1 MTTSSQ
7 HTHLNHARGH
17 SISRATTRAMIGA
30 AFIAVAAGQATS
42 MGQLV
47 RQAQQQNTQATE
59 QDAPAQ
65 PTARGAFGTKRQ
77 PVVRTSPS
85 RASALTRS
93 SVPRVVPRSTAA
105 GSAASSNASVTT
117 KPRQGLLGTS
127 KTTKAAAPRKG
138 GVFGARAAAPVTS
151 VGDLGSPVEPSIVGS
166 NVPTMVPPSNSE
178 LLGGSSGFGGESS
191 FGGSSSS
198 SGGGSSSVNGGV
210 SSGVETYGGQ
220 TPSVPPAPGSSGS
233 GGQSAGGSG
242 SSGSTGSGSG
252 SGGVQSFGGSQP
264 PPPPPG
270 GSGGGSGG
278 GGGSSGPVEP
288 PSGGSGGGNPGPG
301 GGSDGSGSGGGSS
314 GGSGSGGSGG
324 VQSFGGGNPPPPPPP
339 PPTEPSDGGSG
350 GGSGGGGLGGP
361 VDPPPP
367 PPGGGGGS
375 EPPPTEPSGGGGDP
389 VDPPPP
395 PPGGGGGG
403 GPEEPPP
410 PPSGEVFVHL
420 IPGSGFAGP
429 TAQPAAVGTPDMPGF
444 DAKAI
449 ARWDVVPYQTFTGE
463 FNVGVVAF
471 HMNGIDRVDFSVN
484 GGPWTPVYEMQ
495 LNPQTNVWEYTAQL
509 DASDFPDGPI
519 EVRAIAWPQGAGEP
533 RVLGGDLDGAA
544 AERGEHSILLSAN
557 ASGSLTQLVRF
568 VSPTGSDSTGNGSSA
583 APFASIMKA
592 ARSIQ
597 DAGGTGNADGG
608 TIYLQAGDY
617 PLGPYSYGYF
627 TTTANRWLTI
637 TPAPGVAKEDV
648 RITGSSTFDGIRTK
662 LVRLHN
668 VTITGTITS
677 TPLQNYYLWTDSC
690 DIIGPG
696 RRVRGDWANGWSG
709 SYHTNS
715 TATAVMNGFAGD
727 LVRGC
732 SVDGIGQ
739 IAYQYSGLVVNST
752 ASDIDA
758 TGTDFHPDVYQF
770 FGNAGNV
777 ILYELTAT
785 SGINSQG
792 IFGGDNINTT
802 DIAIV
807 NVMVDNTPSGFMRC
821 FSFAGPASHLFVS
834 GSSFVGAAYWAT
846 EMNFTAR
853 NVLVTDTSFSSGPTP
868 RNVPGVIYR
877 TSP

>member
-7 HTHLNHARGH
+7 HTHLNHSRGH

-47 RQAQQQNTQATE
+47 RQAQQQKTQATE

-93 SVPRVVPRSTAA
+93 SVPRVLPRSTAA
-105 GSAASSNASVTT
+105 GSADSSNASVTT

-127 KTTKAAAPRKG
+127 KTTKAAAPRRG
-138 GVFGARAAAPVTS
+138 GVFGARSASPVTS
-151 VGDLGSPVEPSIVGS
+151 VGDQGSPVEPSIVGS

-324 VQSFGGGNPPPPPPP
+324 VQSFGGGNPPPSPPP
-339 PPTEPSDGGSG
+339 PPTEPSGGGTGSGGSG
-350 GGSGGGGLGGP
+350 PGGP
-361 VDPPPP
+361 IDPPPP
-367 PPGGGGGS
+367 PPPSGGGGPVD
-375 EPPPTEPSGGGGDP
+375 PPPTEPSGGGGGP

-429 TAQPAAVGTPDMPGF
+429 TAQPAAVGTPDMPGY

-495 LNPQTNVWEYTAQL
+495 LNPQTNVWEYTAKL

-533 RVLGGDLDGAA
+533 RVLGGDLDGTA
-544 AERGEHSILLSAN
+544 AERGEHSIWLTAN
-557 ASGSLTQLVRF
+557 AGDSLPEPVRY
-568 VSPTGSDSTGNGSSA
+568 VSPTGNDNNNGLTPATAFATTNRAAHSMTQAQGSS
-583 APFASIMKA
+583 
-592 ARSIQ
+592 
-597 DAGGTGNADGG
+597 DGG
-608 TIYLQAGDY
+608 TIYLLPGTYTLNSAAWNTN
-617 PLGPYSYGYF
+617 SS
-627 TTTANRWLTI
+627 TMNRWMTVTAAPGFSRDEVVIAGFSGAAFNSKLVRFFNLTI
-637 TPAPGVAKEDV
+637 TGSVGTGGPLEDHMWIESCKLQGNS
-648 RITGSSTFDGIRTK
+648 RINGYAGAAS
-662 LVRLHN
+662 
-668 VTITGTITS
+668 
-677 TPLQNYYLWTDSC
+677 
-690 DIIGPG
+690 
-696 RRVRGDWANGWSG
+696 GWSRR
-709 SYHTNS
+709 YMTDTNIFD
-715 TATAVMNGFAGD
+715 VGVG
-727 LVRGC
+727 
-732 SVDGIGQ
+732 VDGLVLGRGIVIERAGGD
-739 IAYQYSGLVVNST
+739 AFSGSVLLVNCEVRDYVQPPGSH
-752 ASDIDA
+752 
-758 TGTDFHPDVYQF
+758 TDVWQVVSRPE
-770 FGNAGNV
+770 NV
-777 ILYELTAT
+777 ILYDVRAMIDIGE
-785 SGINSQG
+785 INSAIKTENG
-792 IFGGDNINTT
+792 AK
-802 DIAIV
+802 DIAV
-807 NVMVDNTPSGFMRC
+807 VGCN
-821 FSFAGPASHLFVS
+821 FVS
-834 GSSFVGAAYWAT
+834 NGF
-846 EMNFTAR
+846 
-853 NVLVTDTSFSSGPTP
+853 NVLYFDKQYDHLLFKSTRFTGGVYTTNRPLSHNAVFENTVFSAPLPVFPDVIIRSGQ
-868 RNVPGVIYR
+868 
-877 TSP
+877 